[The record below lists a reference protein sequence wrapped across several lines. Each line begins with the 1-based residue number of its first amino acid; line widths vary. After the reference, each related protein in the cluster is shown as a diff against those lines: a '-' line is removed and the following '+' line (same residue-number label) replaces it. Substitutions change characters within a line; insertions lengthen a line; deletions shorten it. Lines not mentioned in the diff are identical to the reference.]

1 MYAFSALLQTD
12 LKRCVDML
20 PDGQP
25 QALDSSLSVFSALFV
40 TSVDATIMPA
50 ISQEDIYVI
59 HSALARRDSQGNNI
73 VMIAVTV
80 VAITALILIA
90 YLFWRRFARP
100 SKPTPPPTRPGI
112 MKFVEEKPKLGPSV
126 PVINVTMHGS
136 GVSRSV
142 TIPSLDFSFLAEYAL
157 DPDKS
162 SKSLEDLGG
171 AGKFGYRSLLNSTA
185 QAFYRLRSSIKANS
199 KSGPQISPGNSSMMP
214 EQRFD
219 NSLVSVEFTDGRAR
233 A

>member
-1 MYAFSALLQTD
+1 
-12 LKRCVDML
+12 
-20 PDGQP
+20 
-25 QALDSSLSVFSALFV
+25 
-40 TSVDATIMPA
+40 MPA
-50 ISQEDIYVI
+50 ISQGGIYVTR
-59 HSALARRDSQGNNI
+59 SALTRRDSQGNNI
-73 VMIAVTV
+73 VMIAVTI

-100 SKPTPPPTRPGI
+100 SKLTPPPTRPGI
-112 MKFVEEKPKLGPSV
+112 MKFVEEKPKLGPSI

-162 SKSLEDLGG
+162 SKSLEDLGR
-171 AGKFGYRSLLNSTA
+171 AGKFGYKSLSSSAA
-185 QAFYRLRSSIKANS
+185 QAFYRLRSSIKVNS
-199 KSGPQISPGNSSMMP
+199 KSEPQNSPGNSSIKP
-214 EQRFD
+214 EQHFD
-219 NSLVSVEFTDGRAR
+219 NSLVSVECTDGRAR